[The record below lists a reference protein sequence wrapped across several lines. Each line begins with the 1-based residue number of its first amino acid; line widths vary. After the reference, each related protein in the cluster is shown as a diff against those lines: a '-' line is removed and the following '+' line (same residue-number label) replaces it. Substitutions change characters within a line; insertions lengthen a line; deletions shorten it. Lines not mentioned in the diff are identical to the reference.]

1 MILACDVGLKRIGIA
16 MFLNG
21 VILPLE
27 AILRH
32 NRNQASRDLSDLLR
46 EKNIQVLV
54 VGKPNESYADTNARI
69 EHFIKLLDFKGEI
82 VFINEDR
89 SSIEAYE
96 NLEHLGKKNK
106 RLAIKD
112 GRLDSLSACRIL
124 ERYYQQ
130 VLKKSLDLIAI

>member
-16 MFLNG
+16 VLLNG

-27 AILRH
+27 AILRR
-32 NRNQASRDLSDLLR
+32 NRNQASRDLSGLLR

-69 EHFIKLLDFKGEI
+69 EHFIKLVDFKGEI

-96 NLEHLGKKNK
+96 NLEHLGRKNK
-106 RLAIKD
+106 QLAIKD

-130 VLKKSLDLIAI
+130 VLKKR

>member
-16 MFLNG
+16 ALLNG

-27 AILRH
+27 AILRR

-69 EHFIKLLDFKGEI
+69 EHFIKLVDFKGEI

-130 VLKKSLDLIAI
+130 VLKNH

>member
-1 MILACDVGLKRIGIA
+1 MACDVGLKRIGIA
-16 MFLNG
+16 VLLNG

-27 AILRH
+27 AILRR

-69 EHFIKLLDFKGEI
+69 EHFIKLVDFKGEI

-130 VLKKSLDLIAI
+130 VLKKH

>member
-16 MFLNG
+16 VLLNG
-21 VILPLE
+21 VVLPLE
-27 AILRH
+27 AILRR

-46 EKNIQVLV
+46 NKDIQVLV
-54 VGKPNESYADTNARI
+54 VGKPNESYADTHARI
-69 EHFIKLLDFKGEI
+69 EHFIKLVDFKGEI

-124 ERYYQQ
+124 ECYCQQ
-130 VLKKSLDLIAI
+130 VLKKG

>member
-16 MFLNG
+16 ALLNG
-21 VILPLE
+21 AILPLE
-27 AILRH
+27 AILRR
-32 NRNQASRDLSDLLR
+32 NKNQASRDLSDLLR

-54 VGKPNESYADTNARI
+54 VGKPSENYADTNIRI
-69 EHFIKLLDFKGEI
+69 EHFIKLVDFKGEI

-96 NLEHLGKKNK
+96 NLEHLGRKNK
-106 RLAIKD
+106 RLATKD

-124 ERYYQQ
+124 ERYCLQ
-130 VLKKSLDLIAI
+130 VLKNH

>member
-16 MFLNG
+16 ALLNG

-27 AILRH
+27 AILRY

-96 NLEHLGKKNK
+96 NLGHLGKKNK

-130 VLKKSLDLIAI
+130 VLKDR

>member
-16 MFLNG
+16 ALLNG

-27 AILRH
+27 AILRQ

-54 VGKPNESYADTNARI
+54 VGKPNESYTDTNMRI
-69 EHFIKLLDFKGEI
+69 EYFIKLLDFKGEI

-96 NLEHLGKKNK
+96 NLEHLDKKNK

-124 ERYYQQ
+124 ERYCQQ
-130 VLKKSLDLIAI
+130 ALKNR

>member
-16 MFLNG
+16 TLLNG

-27 AILRH
+27 AILRQ

-69 EHFIKLLDFKGEI
+69 EYFIKLLDFKGEI

-130 VLKKSLDLIAI
+130 VLKKH

>member
-16 MFLNG
+16 TLLNG

-27 AILRH
+27 AILRQ

-69 EHFIKLLDFKGEI
+69 ESFIKLLDFKGEI
-82 VFINEDR
+82 VFINEDS

-96 NLEHLGKKNK
+96 NLGHLGKKNK

-130 VLKKSLDLIAI
+130 VLKNR

>member
-16 MFLNG
+16 ALLNG

-27 AILRH
+27 AILRR

-54 VGKPNESYADTNARI
+54 VGKPNESYVDTNARI
-69 EHFIKLLDFKGEI
+69 EHFIKLVDFKGEI

-96 NLEHLGKKNK
+96 NLEHLGKKNR

-130 VLKKSLDLIAI
+130 VLKNH

>member
-16 MFLNG
+16 ALLNG
-21 VILPLE
+21 AILPLE
-27 AILRH
+27 AILRR

-54 VGKPNESYADTNARI
+54 VGKPHESYADTNARI
-69 EHFIKLLDFKGEI
+69 EHFIKLVDFKGEI
-82 VFINEDR
+82 VFINEDN

-106 RLAIKD
+106 RLATKD

-124 ERYYQQ
+124 ECYCQQ
-130 VLKKSLDLIAI
+130 VLKKG

>member
-16 MFLNG
+16 MLLNG

-27 AILRH
+27 AILRQ

-69 EHFIKLLDFKGEI
+69 EYFIKLLDFKGEI

-96 NLEHLGKKNK
+96 NLGHLGKKNK

-112 GRLDSLSACRIL
+112 GWLDSLSACRIL
-124 ERYYQQ
+124 ERYCQQ
-130 VLKKSLDLIAI
+130 VLKNR

>member
-1 MILACDVGLKRIGIA
+1 ML
-16 MFLNG
+16 LNG

-54 VGKPNESYADTNARI
+54 VGKPHESYADTNARI
-69 EHFIKLLDFKGEI
+69 EYFIKLLDFKGEI

-124 ERYYQQ
+124 EHYCQQ
-130 VLKKSLDLIAI
+130 VLKKR

>member
-16 MFLNG
+16 ALLNG

-27 AILRH
+27 AILRR

-54 VGKPNESYADTNARI
+54 VGKPHESYADTNARI
-69 EHFIKLLDFKGEI
+69 EHFIKLVDFKGEI

-96 NLEHLGKKNK
+96 NLEHLGRKNK

-124 ERYYQQ
+124 ECYCQQ
-130 VLKKSLDLIAI
+130 VLKNH

>member
-16 MFLNG
+16 TLLNG

-27 AILRH
+27 AILRQ
-32 NRNQASRDLSDLLR
+32 NRNQASGDLSDLLR

-54 VGKPNESYADTNARI
+54 VGKPHESYVDTNARI
-69 EHFIKLLDFKGEI
+69 EYFIKRLDFKGEI

-124 ERYYQQ
+124 ERYCQQ
-130 VLKKSLDLIAI
+130 VLKNH

>member
-16 MFLNG
+16 ALLNG

-27 AILRH
+27 AILRR
-32 NRNQASRDLSDLLR
+32 NKNQASRDLSDLLR

-69 EHFIKLLDFKGEI
+69 EHFIKLVDFKGEI

-96 NLEHLGKKNK
+96 NLEHLGRKNK

-112 GRLDSLSACRIL
+112 GRLDSLSACGIL

-130 VLKKSLDLIAI
+130 VLKNH

>member
-16 MFLNG
+16 ALLNG

-27 AILRH
+27 AILRQ

-54 VGKPNESYADTNARI
+54 VGKPNESYADTHARI
-69 EHFIKLLDFKGEI
+69 EHFIKLVDFKGEI
-82 VFINEDR
+82 VFINED
-89 SSIEAYE
+89 SSSVEAYE
-96 NLEHLGKKNK
+96 NLEHLGRKNK

-130 VLKKSLDLIAI
+130 VLKKG

>member
-16 MFLNG
+16 VLLNG

-27 AILRH
+27 AILRR
-32 NRNQASRDLSDLLR
+32 NKNQASRDLSVLLR

-69 EHFIKLLDFKGEI
+69 EHFIKLVDFKGEI
-82 VFINEDR
+82 VFINEDN
-89 SSIEAYE
+89 SSIEAYD
-96 NLEHLGKKNK
+96 NLEHLGRKNK

-112 GRLDSLSACRIL
+112 GQLDSLSACRIL
-124 ERYYQQ
+124 ERYCQK
-130 VLKKSLDLIAI
+130 VLKNH

>member
-16 MFLNG
+16 ALLNG
-21 VILPLE
+21 FILPLE
-27 AILRH
+27 AILRR

-96 NLEHLGKKNK
+96 NLGHLGKKNK

-124 ERYYQQ
+124 ERYCQQ
-130 VLKKSLDLIAI
+130 VLKNH

>member
-16 MFLNG
+16 ALLNG

-27 AILRH
+27 AILRQ

-54 VGKPNESYADTNARI
+54 VGKPHESYADTNARI

-130 VLKKSLDLIAI
+130 VLKKR

>member
-16 MFLNG
+16 ALLNG

-27 AILRH
+27 AILRY

-54 VGKPNESYADTNARI
+54 VGKPNESCADMNARI

-96 NLEHLGKKNK
+96 NLGHLGKKNK
-106 RLAIKD
+106 RIAIKD

-130 VLKKSLDLIAI
+130 VLKDR

>member
-16 MFLNG
+16 ILLNG

-27 AILRH
+27 AILRY

-96 NLEHLGKKNK
+96 NLGHLGKKNK

-124 ERYYQQ
+124 EHYCQQ
-130 VLKKSLDLIAI
+130 VLKDH

>member
-16 MFLNG
+16 VLLNG

-27 AILRH
+27 AILRR
-32 NRNQASRDLSDLLR
+32 NRNQASKDLSDLLR

-54 VGKPNESYADTNARI
+54 VGKPNESYTDTNARI
-69 EHFIKLLDFKGEI
+69 EHFIKLVDFKGEI

-89 SSIEAYE
+89 SSIETYE
-96 NLEHLGKKNK
+96 NLEHLSKKNK

-130 VLKKSLDLIAI
+130 VLKKR

>member
-16 MFLNG
+16 ALLNG
-21 VILPLE
+21 VILPLK

-32 NRNQASRDLSDLLR
+32 NKNQASRDLSDLLR

-69 EHFIKLLDFKGEI
+69 EYFIKLLDFKGEI

-130 VLKKSLDLIAI
+130 VLKKR

>member
-16 MFLNG
+16 AFLNG

-69 EHFIKLLDFKGEI
+69 EHFIKLVDFKGEI
-82 VFINEDR
+82 VFINEDN
-89 SSIEAYE
+89 SSIEAYD
-96 NLEHLGKKNK
+96 NLEHLGRKNK

-124 ERYYQQ
+124 ERYCHQ
-130 VLKKSLDLIAI
+130 VLKNH

>member
-16 MFLNG
+16 TLLNG

-27 AILRH
+27 AILRR

-54 VGKPNESYADTNARI
+54 VGKPNESYVDTNARI
-69 EHFIKLLDFKGEI
+69 EHFIKLVDFKGEI

-96 NLEHLGKKNK
+96 NLEHLGRKNK

-124 ERYYQQ
+124 EHYCQQ
-130 VLKKSLDLIAI
+130 VLKKC

>member
-16 MFLNG
+16 ALLNG

-27 AILRH
+27 AILRR

-54 VGKPNESYADTNARI
+54 VGKPNESYTDTNARI
-69 EHFIKLLDFKGEI
+69 EHFIKLVDFKGEI
-82 VFINEDR
+82 VFINEDN

-96 NLEHLGKKNK
+96 NLEHLGRKNK

-130 VLKKSLDLIAI
+130 VLKNH

>member
-16 MFLNG
+16 VLLNG

-27 AILRH
+27 AILRR

-69 EHFIKLLDFKGEI
+69 EHFIKLVDFNGEI

-89 SSIEAYE
+89 SSIEACE

-124 ERYYQQ
+124 ERYWQQ
-130 VLKKSLDLIAI
+130 VLKNH

>member
-1 MILACDVGLKRIGIA
+1 ML
-16 MFLNG
+16 LNG

-27 AILRH
+27 AILRQ

-54 VGKPNESYADTNARI
+54 VGKPNESYTDTNACI
-69 EHFIKLLDFKGEI
+69 EYFIKLLDFKGEI

-96 NLEHLGKKNK
+96 NLGHLGKKNK

-124 ERYYQQ
+124 ERYCQQ
-130 VLKKSLDLIAI
+130 VLKNH

>member
-1 MILACDVGLKRIGIA
+1 ML
-16 MFLNG
+16 LNG

-96 NLEHLGKKNK
+96 NLWHLGKKNK

-124 ERYYQQ
+124 ECYCQQ
-130 VLKKSLDLIAI
+130 VLKKR

>member
-16 MFLNG
+16 MLLNG

-27 AILRH
+27 AILRQ

-124 ERYYQQ
+124 ECYCQQ
-130 VLKKSLDLIAI
+130 ILKKH

>member
-16 MFLNG
+16 VLLNG

-27 AILRH
+27 AILRR
-32 NRNQASRDLSDLLR
+32 NKNQASRDLSDLLR
-46 EKNIQVLV
+46 KKDIQVLV
-54 VGKPNESYADTNARI
+54 VGKPSENYVDTNIRI
-69 EHFIKLLDFKGEI
+69 EHFIKLVDFKGEI

-112 GRLDSLSACRIL
+112 GRLDSLSACKIL
-124 ERYYQQ
+124 EHYCQQ
-130 VLKKSLDLIAI
+130 VLKKG

>member
-16 MFLNG
+16 MLLNG

-27 AILRH
+27 AILRR

-69 EHFIKLLDFKGEI
+69 EHFIKLVDFKGEI

-96 NLEHLGKKNK
+96 NLEHLGRKNK

-112 GRLDSLSACRIL
+112 GRLDSLSACGIL

-130 VLKKSLDLIAI
+130 VLKNH

>member
-16 MFLNG
+16 ILLNG

-27 AILRH
+27 AILRQ

-96 NLEHLGKKNK
+96 NLGHLGKKNK

-124 ERYYQQ
+124 ECYCQQ
-130 VLKKSLDLIAI
+130 VLKKR

>member
-16 MFLNG
+16 VLLNG

-27 AILRH
+27 AILRR

-69 EHFIKLLDFKGEI
+69 EHFIKLVDFKGEI

-89 SSIEAYE
+89 SSIEAYG

-130 VLKKSLDLIAI
+130 VLKKR

>member
-16 MFLNG
+16 VLLNG

-27 AILRH
+27 AILRR
-32 NRNQASRDLSDLLR
+32 NKNQASRDLSVLLR

-69 EHFIKLLDFKGEI
+69 EHFIKLVDFKGEI
-82 VFINEDR
+82 VFINEDN
-89 SSIEAYE
+89 SSIEAYD
-96 NLEHLGKKNK
+96 NLEHLGRKNK

-130 VLKKSLDLIAI
+130 VLKDH

>member
-16 MFLNG
+16 ALLNG

-27 AILRH
+27 AILRR

-54 VGKPNESYADTNARI
+54 VGKPNESYADMNARI
-69 EHFIKLLDFKGEI
+69 EHFIKLVDFKGEI
-82 VFINEDR
+82 VFINEDN

-106 RLAIKD
+106 RLATKD

-124 ERYYQQ
+124 ECYCQK
-130 VLKKSLDLIAI
+130 VLKKR

>member
-16 MFLNG
+16 MLLNG

-27 AILRH
+27 AILRQ

-96 NLEHLGKKNK
+96 NLGHLGKKNK

-124 ERYYQQ
+124 ECYCQQ
-130 VLKKSLDLIAI
+130 VLKKR